1 MSLFEPPRSTSSKRQ
16 DAHWRRAAR
25 DCGMMDNGGGD
36 ADMMDIGG
44 VPPAPRL
51 PQRLPRAARKE
62 LMLLQW
68 DASCTSSEYSDEECE
83 GRRAMHFWWSR
94 LTAEKESARLS
105 PRSGGFPSVL
115 ALDQFCSDSE
125 DETRSNFSG
134 EHSISSPRCKDGGD
148 FDSTGANFLACC
160 IRR

>member
-1 MSLFEPPRSTSSKRQ
+1 MSSKRQ
-16 DAHWRRAAR
+16 DCLSFYVTDASLQTVANT
-25 DCGMMDNGGGD
+25 DMMDN
-36 ADMMDIGG
+36 GG

-51 PQRLPRAARKE
+51 PQRLPREEAKRRKE

-68 DASCTSSEYSDEECE
+68 VASCTSSEYSDEDYHGVC
-83 GRRAMHFWWSR
+83 GIPA
-94 LTAEKESARLS
+94 S

-115 ALDQFCSDSE
+115 ALDQFCSDSD

-134 EHSISSPRCKDGGD
+134 DHSISSPRCKDGED